1 MSRQAQIS
9 FLRLPQVI
17 AAVRETAET
26 VRAYGL
32 DPGGDG
38 YGIARSVP
46 RTLHFIAAE
55 LETEWRCWMTRHV
68 AHKLSIRDPA
78 LFKDDELRA
87 GAWTLEPTNI
97 TPASYVVYPEP
108 DMVTRAQ
115 KLSGAAE
122 NLRIQAVALYDAL
135 EVPATEELCDDLRH
149 VAERINTF
157 AGVLADNNTTT

>member
-1 MSRQAQIS
+1 MSRQVQIS
-9 FLRLPQVI
+9 FLRVPQAIV
-17 AAVRETAET
+17 AVRETAET

-32 DPGGDG
+32 DPRGRD

-55 LETEWRCWMTRHV
+55 LETEWRCWMTRHL

-122 NLRIQAVALYDAL
+122 NLRIQAVALHDAL
-135 EVPATEELCDDLRH
+135 EVSAAEELCDDLRRI
-149 VAERINTF
+149 AERIDFF
-157 AGVLADNNTTT
+157 AGRLTDDAGA

>member
-1 MSRQAQIS
+1 MSRQIQVS
-9 FLRLPQVI
+9 FVRLPRVV

-46 RTLHFIAAE
+46 LTLHMIAAE
-55 LETEWRCWMTRHV
+55 LESEWRCWMTQHL
-68 AHKLSIRDPA
+68 AHKLRSGDPA
-78 LFKDDELRA
+78 LFKADELRA

-97 TPASYVVYPEP
+97 TPASYVIYPEP
-108 DMVTRAQ
+108 DLATRAQ

-122 NLRIQAVALYDAL
+122 NLRIQAVALCDAP
-135 EVPATEELCDDLRH
+135 EMPTAEELCEDLRH
-149 VAERINTF
+149 VAERINAF
-157 AGVLADNNTTT
+157 AGALTDNTSI

>member
-1 MSRQAQIS
+1 MSRQVQIS

-32 DPGGDG
+32 GPSGND

-46 RTLHFIAAE
+46 RTLHMIAAE
-55 LETEWRCWMTRHV
+55 LETEWRCWMTRHL
-68 AHKLSIRDPA
+68 AHKLGARDPA
-78 LFKDDELRA
+78 LFNDDELRA
-87 GAWTLEPTNI
+87 GVWTLEPTNI
-97 TPASYVVYPEP
+97 TPASYVIYPEP
-108 DMVTRAQ
+108 DLATRAQ

-122 NLRIQAVALYDAL
+122 NLRILAVALYDAL
-135 EVPATEELCDDLRH
+135 EVPATEGLCGDLRH

-157 AGVLADNNTTT
+157 AGVLADNNTIT

>member
-1 MSRQAQIS
+1 
-9 FLRLPQVI
+9 
-17 AAVRETAET
+17 
-26 VRAYGL
+26 
-32 DPGGDG
+32 
-38 YGIARSVP
+38 
-46 RTLHFIAAE
+46 
-55 LETEWRCWMTRHV
+55 MTRHL

-122 NLRIQAVALYDAL
+122 NLRIQAVALTTRWKCLRPRSY
-135 EVPATEELCDDLRH
+135 ATTY
-149 VAERINTF
+149 VMSPKASTSSW
-157 AGVLADNNTTT
+157 AGSPTMPTHSG